1 MIYAYKVRKRNLT
14 DTEKRCLNNTG
25 EVISSLSPRE
35 LQRFHC
41 ADFQFPSGDTFVL
54 QPKDVD
60 LTSAIAIDY

>member
-1 MIYAYKVRKRNLT
+1 MIYSYNVKKWHLT
-14 DTEKRCLNNTG
+14 DTEKRCLNKKD
-25 EVISSLSPRE
+25 EVVSNLSPME

-41 ADFQFPSGDTFVL
+41 ADFQFPNGDTFVL